1 MSKYKYSNLLHT
13 NNANLDKLHQIV
25 IKAVEEQELIS
36 KKLVNNVITTKL
48 TVGERMS
55 DKVADFGGSWKFI
68 IIFAIFLCGWMSLNV
83 FIYLDKGFDPYPF
96 ILLNLI
102 LSTIAAIQAPVI
114 MMSQNRKEERD
125 RQRAEDD
132 YMVNLKSEIELRNLH
147 EKIDLLI
154 TEQMKNLFEIQQSQ
168 MDKIEM
174 LDNRLKKHL
183 KTPLD

>member
-1 MSKYKYSNLLHT
+1 MSKSKYSNLLHT

-25 IKAVEEQELIS
+25 VKAVEEEQLLS
-36 KKLVNNVITTKL
+36 KKLENNSLSINLSIGEKL
-48 TVGERMS
+48 S
-55 DKVADFGGSWKFI
+55 DRVATFGGSWKFI
-68 IIFAIFLCGWMSLNV
+68 IIFAVFLCGWMSLNV

-174 LDNRLKKHL
+174 LDNRLKNHL
-183 KTPLD
+183 KNP